1 MLSMVLLCTELPAAP
16 ADGEALELACE
27 EPPVD
32 EALVEAM
39 ELPMELPIECV
50 EVDFPVD
57 FDEAIEESTDFPAK
71 SVSPPNTVLLA
82 ESLLATFFVFLFFF
96 HTGQPKRL

>member
-1 MLSMVLLCTELPAAP
+1 MLSMVLLCTELSAAP
-16 ADGEALELACE
+16 ADGEALELARE

-39 ELPMELPIECV
+39 ELPMELPPVECV

-57 FDEAIEESTDFPAK
+57 FIEESTDFPAK